1 MRELWQ
7 DFPFLKHSS
16 AEERDNQPLVIEY
29 QNKKRKGEHT
39 MEVIVTKENFKEE
52 VLDAKKPV
60 LVDFWA
66 TWCMPCKRQG
76 VILEEMAADGIT
88 IGKIDVDEQP
98 ELAAQF
104 RVMSIPTLI
113 IFKDGQE
120 AERLVGLRSREELE
134 QILKKY

>member
-1 MRELWQ
+1 
-7 DFPFLKHSS
+7 
-16 AEERDNQPLVIEY
+16 
-29 QNKKRKGEHT
+29 

-98 ELAAQF
+98 ELLLNF
-104 RVMSIPTLI
+104 
-113 IFKDGQE
+113 
-120 AERLVGLRSREELE
+120 
-134 QILKKY
+134 

>member
-1 MRELWQ
+1 
-7 DFPFLKHSS
+7 
-16 AEERDNQPLVIEY
+16 
-29 QNKKRKGEHT
+29 

-88 IGKIDVDEQP
+88 I
-98 ELAAQF
+98 
-104 RVMSIPTLI
+104 R
-113 IFKDGQE
+113 KD
-120 AERLVGLRSREELE
+120 
-134 QILKKY
+134 

>member
-1 MRELWQ
+1 
-7 DFPFLKHSS
+7 
-16 AEERDNQPLVIEY
+16 
-29 QNKKRKGEHT
+29 